1 MGQQTCR
8 GNEQEPE
15 KVRRPRSHFTQR
27 LHVPQPYAASFLV
40 RKWRFHSLLAVG
52 NPLLTIRL
60 IQIIENV
67 FGFRQ
72 HDVPI
77 LENRNIVL
85 A

>member
-1 MGQQTCR
+1 MSR
-8 GNEQEPE
+8 GL
-15 KVRRPRSHFTQR
+15 KKSASLVLTSLSGF
-27 LHVPQPYAASFLV
+27 HVPQPYAASFLV

-77 LENRNIVL
+77 LEDRNIVL